1 MKNSN
6 PGMGLPAQPDRPL
19 AQAVQA
25 AKLGLRD
32 GVRPSLLGFSILTS
46 LGAFALWFILFALG
60 HSVVWAYA
68 IKATHWGLPGLPG
81 LSTAPLSMDQASLWA
96 WLVHAFSGLL
106 AFLISV
112 AAFALF
118 VTLTIQLVLE
128 LFLMPR
134 IHRLCIPQYPT
145 IRRLGGGNLSNSLLT
160 LAKLWGVLVVGLLLW
175 VIPFVGG
182 LAFFALA
189 GYLNVRI
196 LANDALEGVAT
207 PEELRA
213 IVKSHRWGMLCLGMT
228 MGFFLMIPLA
238 GLVAPS
244 VLGASVCHFCFA
256 ALVKLRRK
264 PSVPIEA

>member
-1 MKNSN
+1 MTNSD
-6 PGMGLPAQPDRPL
+6 PGTGLPAQPDRPL

-32 GVRPSLLGFSILTS
+32 GVRPGLLGFSILTA
-46 LGAFALWFILFALG
+46 LGAFFLWFILFALG
-60 HSVVWAYA
+60 HGVVWAYA
-68 IKATHWGLPGLPG
+68 MKATHWVLPG
-81 LSTAPLSMDQASLWA
+81 LSTAPTSIGQASMWVWVA
-96 WLVHAFSGLL
+96 QAFSGLL

-112 AAFALF
+112 AAFGLF
-118 VTLTIQLVLE
+118 VMLTIQLVLE
-128 LFLMPR
+128 FFLMPR
-134 IHRLCIPQYPT
+134 IHALCLPQYPT
-145 IRRLGGGNLSNSLLT
+145 LRRVGGGSLSNSLIT
-160 LAKLWGVLVVGLLLW
+160 LAKLWGVLVAGMLLW
-175 VIPFVGG
+175 VIPVVGG

-213 IVKSHRWGMLCLGMT
+213 IAKSHRWGMLCLGVM
-228 MGFFLMIPLA
+228 MGVFLMIPLA

-256 ALVKLRRK
+256 ALVKLRQRRL
-264 PSVPIEA
+264 VVTEA

>member
-1 MKNSN
+1 MTNSN
-6 PGMGLPAQPDRPL
+6 PGTGLPAQPDRPL
-19 AQAVQA
+19 AQALQA
-25 AKLGLRD
+25 AELGLRD
-32 GVRPSLLGFSILTS
+32 GVRPGLLGFSILTA
-46 LGAFALWFILFALG
+46 LGAFFLWVILFAFG
-60 HSVVWAYA
+60 HGVVWSYA
-68 IKATHWGLPGLPG
+68 MKAAHGGLPGLAV
-81 LSTAPLSMDQASLWA
+81 APISMGQASMWA
-96 WLVHAFSGLL
+96 WVVHAFSVLL

-118 VTLTIQLVLE
+118 VMLTIQLVLE

-134 IHRLCIPQYPT
+134 IHRLCLPQYPT
-145 IRRLGGGNLSNSLLT
+145 LSRVGGASLSNSLLT
-160 LAKLWGVLVVGLLLW
+160 LAKLWGVLVVGMLLW

-213 IVKSHRWGMLCLGMT
+213 IAESHRWGMLCLGVM

-256 ALVKLRRK
+256 ALVKLRQR
-264 PSVPIEA
+264 PSVAIE